1 MVKPMGKVRRIV
13 LTALLVLVPVVSV
26 NAQDREQDH
35 EELRA
40 LLRTLTEAVNS
51 RDLDRARPLTH
62 SRFTMITVDNKKFTS
77 LDDFEAYWEGLFT
90 GENALLTKAELRPE
104 ADGPTEFLSE
114 DIGVVH
120 GTSNEVFRFVDGEE
134 RVMKTRWTAV
144 VQKEDGVWKLSRAHF
159 SANILDNPVLRAA
172 QSFSYWLAGGG
183 LIVGFILGGLI
194 TYLIRRRST

>member
-1 MVKPMGKVRRIV
+1 MVNEMGKFGHIV
-13 LTALLVLVPVVSV
+13 LTALLVLVPLVSV
-26 NAQDREQDH
+26 NAQNREQDH

-40 LLRTLTEAVNS
+40 LLKTLTEAVNS

-62 SRFTMITVDNKKFTS
+62 SRFTMITVDNEKFTS
-77 LDDFEAYWEGLFT
+77 VDEFEAYWEGLFT

-104 ADGPTEFLSE
+104 ADDLTEFLSE

-120 GTSNEVFRFVDGEE
+120 GTSNDVFRFVDGEE
-134 RVMKTRWTAV
+134 RVMKSRWTAV

-159 SANILDNPVLRAA
+159 SANLLDNPVLRAA